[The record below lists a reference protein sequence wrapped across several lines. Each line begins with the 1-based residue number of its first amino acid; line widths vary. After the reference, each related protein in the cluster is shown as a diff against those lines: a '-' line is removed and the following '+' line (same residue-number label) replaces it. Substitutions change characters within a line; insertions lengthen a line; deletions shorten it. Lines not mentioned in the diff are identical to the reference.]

1 VARTAASDT
10 LPLMAIQIFGTK
22 KCPDTKKA
30 ERFFRE
36 RGIPFQSIDLARKGM
51 SPGELRSVAAV
62 IGMTALVDTESR
74 RFSERGLAY
83 QDYDGESEILADPL
97 LLKTPVVRD
106 GRRATVG
113 YDPTAWTAWLK
124 G

>member
-1 VARTAASDT
+1 MARTAASDT